1 MRKRGMTGMI
11 AVTALSAALSMQS
24 VVYAT
29 PAEELN
35 GILEKQF
42 KTNESSLL
50 ENTIG
55 FSQLAEEMKENGLYL
70 DLSGELM
77 DGTAQLLGVSDAVPE
92 GSSLHLNLQIDPVLK
107 KWLFQFGLN
116 RGIDPLVDLS
126 LYGDREQL
134 ALTLPQF
141 FEGAIGI
148 RSGSFKEQ
156 YEGSALQ
163 LMLEGEE
170 PSEVPEIELKFYP
183 ENAEASAEEENAG
196 LKGRLEDKTEELQQ
210 DMKAEKTEE
219 GDLTVYTVVYRTQDI
234 VDIYRIVLEEYF
246 GIFENSGLMVNSDV
260 DSAREDME
268 QMLDQISSVM
278 GDEVEIHFT
287 VQNDLVEK
295 ISYELYCDTTEL
307 VQKLQ
312 ESESEAEAE
321 TGEEEEV
328 SSSLVKVNTTVEEAE
343 EFQGYL
349 NYEMTFADPSQ
360 PLQAFDFCMTV
371 EDLDRNEMGTFCLEK
386 ETVITDNSSETTM
399 HLEITDEGEVQY
411 SDTPVTVSF
420 NAGTGDLD
428 AVFKMSDEDTTVAMN
443 LSSTFSE
450 VEKGQSFC
458 WTINQLS
465 LEADGEKAGVQ
476 GVIQAAARPQ
486 EFEVSQNE
494 KMILELSDSEL
505 MSLLA
510 EIMVNAQSW
519 AAQFE
524 PETEIEE
531 IQ

>member
-1 MRKRGMTGMI
+1 MRKRGMTGTI
-11 AVTALSAALSMQS
+11 AVTALSAVLSMQS
-24 VVYAT
+24 VVYAA

-35 GILEKQF
+35 GILENQF

-55 FSQLAEEMKENGLYL
+55 FSQLAEETKKNGLYL

-77 DGTAQLLGVSDAVPE
+77 DGTAQLLGISDAVPE
-92 GSSLHLNLQIDPVLK
+92 GSSLHVNLQIDPILK

-116 RGIDPLVDLS
+116 RGIAPLIDLS

-134 ALTLPQF
+134 ALTLSQL

-156 YEGSALQ
+156 YEGSTLQAL
-163 LMLEGEE
+163 LEGEE
-170 PSEVPEIELKFYP
+170 PSDLPEIELKFYP
-183 ENAEASAEEENAG
+183 ENTETSESNSE
-196 LKGRLEDKTEELQQ
+196 LKGKLETKAEELQQ
-210 DMKAEKTEE
+210 DVKAEKKEE
-219 GDLTVYTVVYRTQDI
+219 GDLTVYTVVYPTHSI

-246 GIFENSGLMVNSDV
+246 GIFENTGLMVSTDV
-260 DSAREDME
+260 DSAREDVE
-268 QMLDQISSVM
+268 QMLEQISSVM

-287 VQNDLVEK
+287 VKNDLVEK

-307 VQKLQ
+307 AQELQ
-312 ESESEAEAE
+312 DSESETEAE
-321 TGEEEEV
+321 TAEEEEG
-328 SSSLVKVNTTVEEAE
+328 SSSLVKVNSTVEAAE

-371 EDLDRNEMGTFCLEK
+371 EDPDRNEMGTFRMEK
-386 ETVITDNSSETTM
+386 ETIITGDSSETTM
-399 HLEITDEGEVQY
+399 HLEISDEGEVQY

-420 NAGTGDLD
+420 DAGTGDLD
-428 AVFKMSDEDTTVAMN
+428 AVFRMSDEDTTVAIN

-465 LEADGEKAGVQ
+465 LEAEGERAGIQ

-486 EFEVSQNE
+486 AFEVSQNE
-494 KMILELSDSEL
+494 KMILELSDAEL
-505 MSLLA
+505 MSLLS

-524 PETEIEE
+524 PETEIA
-531 IQ
+531 Q